1 MQCLEKSVS
10 LYLMLLE
17 RLVMPSIRRLKTKK
31 VLSSRWLI
39 LPVFVR
45 KAKFFESTENVLRAL
60 RAIERSDIVCVVLNA
75 EEGIQEQDKK
85 IAGYAHEAGK
95 GVVIL
100 VNKWDTLEKDN
111 STYKEF
117 EDKTVK
123 NSYTYLM
130 RQLSLYLQK
139 QNKDFLRFH

>member
-1 MQCLEKSVS
+1 M
-10 LYLMLLE
+10 
-17 RLVMPSIRRLKTKK
+17 
-31 VLSSRWLI
+31 
-39 LPVFVR
+39 
-45 KAKFFESTENVLRAL
+45 
-60 RAIERSDIVCVVLNA
+60 VLNA

-117 EDKTVK
+117 EDKI
-123 NSYTYLM
+123 
-130 RQLSLYLQK
+130 RQEFLLIICPIILYLQR
-139 QNKDFLRFH
+139 QNNVFQKSHHSKRDS